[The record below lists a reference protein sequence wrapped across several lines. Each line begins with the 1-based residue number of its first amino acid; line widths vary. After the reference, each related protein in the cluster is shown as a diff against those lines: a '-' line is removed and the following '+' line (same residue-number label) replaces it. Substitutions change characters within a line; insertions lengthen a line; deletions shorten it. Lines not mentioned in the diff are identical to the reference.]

1 MNKLLLLIKVS
12 RPLGWLVAPLV
23 FLLGLI
29 VSGSISGTTT
39 LIPLAISQILLLSFP
54 YCIFLYGINDVYDYE
69 ADQIN
74 PKKGKMIGG
83 FIEGAKLEPAYHS
96 YIKRVSFL
104 VISLLLLTSFL
115 TLSVTNVLGMLLLV
129 FFSYFYSAPPLRF
142 KERPPLDSFSN
153 GMLYFFAPFLLGFS
167 FSGSITNNVDVL
179 IGSVLLAVCVMGIHA
194 YSAIGDYTADKK
206 AGLKTFATVFGKRGA
221 ALFALLAFVIT
232 VFVIKPSPLVKPV
245 TYYYLGFCSVLFF
258 ITLVFPSEKPIKW
271 LVGGG
276 VYLGFVIAAIVFLFT

>member
-1 MNKLLLLIKVS
+1 MNKFLLLIKVS
-12 RPLGWLVAPLV
+12 RPVGWLVAPLA

-29 VSGSISGTTT
+29 VSGSISGSITIT
-39 LIPLAISQILLLSFP
+39 PLVISQILLLSFP

-74 PKKGKMIGG
+74 PKKGKMMGG
-83 FIEGAKLEPAYHS
+83 FIEGSKLEPEYHS
-96 YIKRVSFL
+96 YVKNISFL

-115 TLSVTNVLGMLLLV
+115 TLNIANILGMLLLV

-167 FSGSITNNVDVL
+167 FSGSISNNFDVWVDY
-179 IGSVLLAVCVMGIHA
+179 ILLTVCVMGIHA
-194 YSAIGDYTADKK
+194 YSTIGDYTADKK
-206 AGLKTFATVFGKRGA
+206 AGIKTFATVFGKRSA
-221 ALFALLAFVIT
+221 AFFALLTFIITLFV
-232 VFVIKPSPLVKPV
+232 VKLSPLIKPVA
-245 TYYYLGFCSVLFF
+245 YYYLGFCSVLFF

-271 LVGGG
+271 LVGG
-276 VYLGFVIAAIVFLFT
+276 VYLGFVLTVIVFSFT

>member
-12 RPLGWLVAPLV
+12 RPLGWGVAPAV
-23 FLLGLI
+23 FLFGLI
-29 VSGSISGTTT
+29 ASGSISGTTT
-39 LIPLAISQILLLSFP
+39 LTPLAISQILLLSFP
-54 YCIFLYGINDVYDYE
+54 ICIFAYGINDVYDYE

-74 PKKGKMIGG
+74 PKKGDLMGG
-83 FIEGAKLEPAYHS
+83 FIEGSALEPAYHS

-142 KERPPLDSFSN
+142 KERPPLDSFTN
-153 GMLYFFAPFLLGFS
+153 GMGYFFAPFLLGFS

-179 IGSVLLAVCVMGIHA
+179 IDVILITICVMGIHA

-221 ALFALLAFVIT
+221 ALFALLAFIIT
-232 VFVIKPSPLVKPV
+232 FFVAKVSPLIRPV
-245 TYYYLGFCSVLFF
+245 TYYHVGICIVLFF
-258 ITLVFPSEKPIKW
+258 ITLVVPSEKPIKW
-271 LVGGG
+271 ICGYVFI
-276 VYLGFVIAAIVFLFT
+276 GFVLQVIVFSIT